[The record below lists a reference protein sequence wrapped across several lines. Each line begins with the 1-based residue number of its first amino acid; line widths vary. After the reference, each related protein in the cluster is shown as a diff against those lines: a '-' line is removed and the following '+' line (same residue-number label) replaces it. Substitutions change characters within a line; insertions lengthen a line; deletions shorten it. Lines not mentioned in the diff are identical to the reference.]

1 MIAVHNNNHHDA
13 QLPAHLSV
21 PRGLEMDPRPTMAYY
36 YTLDEIELP
45 LPTVEDC
52 PCVDDDKI
60 DVFIGL
66 VSLNPSKKQRL
77 NKQTQKQKPVN
88 KGKHRKTK
96 SKSKSKPKQK

>member
-1 MIAVHNNNHHDA
+1 MIAVHNNNA

-36 YTLDEIELP
+36 TLEEIERP

-77 NKQTQKQKPVN
+77 NKQTQKQKPSN
-88 KGKHRKTK
+88 KGKHRKTN
-96 SKSKSKPKQK
+96 SKPKPKPKRK

>member
-1 MIAVHNNNHHDA
+1 MIAVHNNNA

-36 YTLDEIELP
+36 TLDEIERP

-52 PCVDDDKI
+52 QCVDDDKI

-77 NKQTQKQKPVN
+77 NKQTQKQKPKPKPKPLK
-88 KGKHRKTK
+88 KGKHSKTK
-96 SKSKSKPKQK
+96 SKSKSK

>member
-1 MIAVHNNNHHDA
+1 MIAVHNNNA

-36 YTLDEIELP
+36 TLDEIERP

-77 NKQTQKQKPVN
+77 NKQTQKQKPSN
-88 KGKHRKTK
+88 KGKHRKTN
-96 SKSKSKPKQK
+96 SKPKPKPKRK

>member
-1 MIAVHNNNHHDA
+1 MIAVHNNNA

-21 PRGLEMDPRPTMAYY
+21 PRGLEMDPRPTMAYS
-36 YTLDEIELP
+36 TLDEIERP

-52 PCVDDDKI
+52 QCVDDDKI

-77 NKQTQKQKPVN
+77 NKQTQKQKPL
-88 KGKHRKTK
+88 KKKKHSKTK
-96 SKSKSKPKQK
+96 SNKKSKP

>member
-1 MIAVHNNNHHDA
+1 MIAVHNNNA

-36 YTLDEIELP
+36 TLEEIERP

-77 NKQTQKQKPVN
+77 NKQTQKQKQKQKPKPLK
-88 KGKHRKTK
+88 KGKHSTTK
-96 SKSKSKPKQK
+96 SNRKPK

>member
-1 MIAVHNNNHHDA
+1 MIAVHNNNA

-21 PRGLEMDPRPTMAYY
+21 PRGLEMDPRPTMTY
-36 YTLDEIELP
+36 YTLEEIERP

-66 VSLNPSKKQRL
+66 VSLNSSKKQRL
-77 NKQTQKQKPVN
+77 NKQTQKQKQKPLK
-88 KGKHRKTK
+88 KGKHSKTK
-96 SKSKSKPKQK
+96 SNKKPKRK

>member
-1 MIAVHNNNHHDA
+1 MIAVHNNNA

-21 PRGLEMDPRPTMAYY
+21 PRGLEMDPRPTMTY
-36 YTLDEIELP
+36 YTLDEIERP

-96 SKSKSKPKQK
+96 SKSKSKSKQK

>member
-1 MIAVHNNNHHDA
+1 MIAVHNNNA

-36 YTLDEIELP
+36 TLDEIERP

-77 NKQTQKQKPVN
+77 NKQTQKQKSSN
-88 KGKHRKTK
+88 KGKHRRT
-96 SKSKSKPKQK
+96 KSKPKRNKK

>member
-1 MIAVHNNNHHDA
+1 MIAVHNHNNNA

-36 YTLDEIELP
+36 TLDEIERP

-52 PCVDDDKI
+52 QCVDDDKI

-66 VSLNPSKKQRL
+66 VSLNSSKKQRL
-77 NKQTQKQKPVN
+77 NKQTQKQKQKPLK
-88 KGKHRKTK
+88 KGKHRTTK
-96 SKSKSKPKQK
+96 SNKKPKRK

>member
-36 YTLDEIELP
+36 TLDEIERP

-96 SKSKSKPKQK
+96 SKSKPKQK

>member
-1 MIAVHNNNHHDA
+1 MIAVHNNNHDA

-36 YTLDEIELP
+36 TLDEIERP

-77 NKQTQKQKPVN
+77 NKQTQKQKQKPSN

-96 SKSKSKPKQK
+96 SKPKRNKK

>member
-13 QLPAHLSV
+13 QLPAHLTV

-36 YTLDEIELP
+36 TLDEIERP

-52 PCVDDDKI
+52 PGVDDDKI

-88 KGKHRKTK
+88 KGKHLKTK
-96 SKSKSKPKQK
+96 SKSKSKPK

>member
-1 MIAVHNNNHHDA
+1 MIAVHNNNA

-21 PRGLEMDPRPTMAYY
+21 PRGLEMDPRPTMTY
-36 YTLDEIELP
+36 YTLDEIERP

-66 VSLNPSKKQRL
+66 VSLNPSIKQRL
-77 NKQTQKQKPVN
+77 NKQTQKQKPLN

-96 SKSKSKPKQK
+96 SKSKPKRNKK

>member
-1 MIAVHNNNHHDA
+1 MIAVHNNNA

-21 PRGLEMDPRPTMAYY
+21 PRGLEMDPRPTMTY
-36 YTLDEIELP
+36 YTLDEIERP

-77 NKQTQKQKPVN
+77 NKQTQKQKQKPVN
-88 KGKHRKTK
+88 KGKHRTT
-96 SKSKSKPKQK
+96 KSKSKPKPKRK

>member
-1 MIAVHNNNHHDA
+1 MIAVHNNNA

-21 PRGLEMDPRPTMAYY
+21 PRGLEMDPRPTMTY
-36 YTLDEIELP
+36 YTLDEIERP

-77 NKQTQKQKPVN
+77 NKQTQKQKQKPLK
-88 KGKHRKTK
+88 KGKHSTT
-96 SKSKSKPKQK
+96 KSKSKPKPKRK

>member
-1 MIAVHNNNHHDA
+1 MIAVHNNNA

-21 PRGLEMDPRPTMAYY
+21 PRGLEMDPRPTMTY
-36 YTLDEIELP
+36 YTLDEIERP

-77 NKQTQKQKPVN
+77 NKQTQKQKPLN

-96 SKSKSKPKQK
+96 SNKKPKRK

>member
-1 MIAVHNNNHHDA
+1 MIAVHNNNA

-36 YTLDEIELP
+36 TLEEIERP

-96 SKSKSKPKQK
+96 SKSKPKQK

>member
-1 MIAVHNNNHHDA
+1 MIAVHNNNA

-36 YTLDEIELP
+36 TLDEIERP

-77 NKQTQKQKPVN
+77 NKQTQKQKPLN

-96 SKSKSKPKQK
+96 SNKKPKRK